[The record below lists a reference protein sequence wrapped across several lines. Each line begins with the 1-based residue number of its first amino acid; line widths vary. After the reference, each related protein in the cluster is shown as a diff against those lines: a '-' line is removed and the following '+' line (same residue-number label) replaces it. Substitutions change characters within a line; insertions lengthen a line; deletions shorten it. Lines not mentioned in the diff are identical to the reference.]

1 MPATVEIKNSPYS
14 PIYWTDMIHT
24 QANGNAVIEMGTVGD
39 VTVDFDKYVIQV
51 FDATVSSIDPVND
64 IRIAP
69 NRVGRAIINIRNLL
83 QTQIERYKATGNN
96 LFGRD
101 TLNTWERGGNGL
113 VNGSSK

>member
-1 MPATVEIKNSPYS
+1 MPATVEIKNGPYS
-14 PIYWTDMIHT
+14 PTFWTDMIHT

-69 NRVGRAIINIRNLL
+69 NRVGRAIKLQRTGTINNRQCRRIR
-83 QTQIERYKATGNN
+83 R
-96 LFGRD
+96 
-101 TLNTWERGGNGL
+101 TLTAADL
-113 VNGSSK
+113 AAQ